1 MRHMNCS
8 PISFHLSKIFLE
20 YNRKVLI
27 GHHLLARDFG
37 SCGITLFN
45 VSVITIGT
53 VLLLRDIGPLMI
65 LMTVNVYY
73 FIFSQRSRRSI
84 F

>member
-1 MRHMNCS
+1 MNCS

-27 GHHLLARDFG
+27 GHHLLVRDFG
-37 SCGITLFN
+37 PCGITLFN
-45 VSVITIGT
+45 VYVIITIGT